1 MSTNDASSPN
11 TNRQLLSD
19 RLREAREYVG
29 LTQDD
34 VARKLGIPRSALSLM
49 ESGARKVEA
58 LELTQLAKLY
68 QRDLNWFTGEKL
80 RAARVS
86 KDVAYLARAA
96 EELSPKDRAEL
107 AQFADFLKSRA
118 RSKADPN
125 E

>member
-1 MSTNDASSPN
+1 MSTNDESSAN
-11 TNRQLLSD
+11 SSRQLLSD

-34 VARKLGIPRSALSLM
+34 VARKLGVPRSALSHM

-68 QRDLNWFTGEKL
+68 QRDLAWFTGEKL
-80 RAARVS
+80 RAPKVS

-107 AQFADFLKSRA
+107 ARFADFLKSRA
-118 RSKADPN
+118 RSKADPH

>member
-1 MSTNDASSPN
+1 MSTNDAPSPSPD
-11 TNRQLLSD
+11 RQMLSD

-34 VARKLGIPRSALSLM
+34 VARKLGIPRSALSHM
-49 ESGARKVEA
+49 EAGERKVEA

-68 QRDLNWFTGEKL
+68 QRDLAWFTGEKL
-80 RAARVS
+80 KAAKVP

-107 AQFADFLKSRA
+107 SRFADFLKSRA